1 MSFDGKTIKL
11 YRVELLG
18 ITPDKNI
25 NFKRHIQNI
34 CHKANSKTKALFRI
48 RKFLNLEQAEILVE
62 AYISSNFRYCPLI
75 WMFCGKMMKTH
86 YRTLRAIYDAQTR
99 SYEELLHLSG
109 KNKIHMQN
117 LQILMVEVCK
127 CKCLSNIS
135 PPFTWNYF
143 KQKH

>member
-1 MSFDGKTIKL
+1 MSFDGKTIKF

-48 RKFLNLEQAEILVE
+48 RKLLNLEQAKILVE

-75 WMFCGKMMKTH
+75 WMFCSKIMKTI
-86 YRTLRAIYDAQTR
+86 T
-99 SYEELLHLSG
+99 EHLG
-109 KNKIHMQN
+109 LYMMHKHGHMKNYYI
-117 LQILMVEVCK
+117 
-127 CKCLSNIS
+127 
-135 PPFTWNYF
+135 
-143 KQKH
+143 